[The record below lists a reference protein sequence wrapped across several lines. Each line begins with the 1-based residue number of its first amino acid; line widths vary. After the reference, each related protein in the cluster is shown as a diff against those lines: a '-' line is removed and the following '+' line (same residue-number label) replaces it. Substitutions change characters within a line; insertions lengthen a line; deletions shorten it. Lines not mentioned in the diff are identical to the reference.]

1 MPEPLDNEA
10 RTRIAKELGL
20 NLQRLRAA
28 TGLSQEKVAQR
39 AGISAFTYQKF
50 EKGESKPGTPM
61 NPRLFTMLALA
72 KALDVAFEQIAMP
85 LGASESSKRGE

>member
-1 MPEPLDNEA
+1 MPEPLDEDA
-10 RTRIAKELGL
+10 RTRIARELGL

-61 NPRLFTMLALA
+61 NPRMFTLLALA
-72 KALDVAFEQIAMP
+72 DALDVDIRT
-85 LGASESSKRGE
+85 LLDLVSN

>member
-1 MPEPLDNEA
+1 MPEPLDEEA
-10 RTRIAKELGL
+10 RTRIARELGL

-50 EKGESKPGTPM
+50 EKGESKPGAPM
-61 NPRLFTMLALA
+61 NPRMFTLLALA
-72 KALDVAFEQIAMP
+72 DALEIPVGELINSAAETR
-85 LGASESSKRGE
+85 GASRE